1 MKIKR
6 DSYLLRGI
14 VLVIGIIA
22 FSGAL
27 IFANHDRFSRETDPN
42 TFIEF
47 ETGRIVEIIEDNTF
61 MDEIDPELRLGRML
75 FRIEMLNGHYEGEE
89 IEVQHFF
96 SSLASIYFDVGDRVS
111 VRTNTLD
118 GRLVNAEIHNV
129 ERTEV
134 IIGLV
139 IVFLVVL
146 SLIGGKRGVMSVLGL
161 VFTMI
166 SIVFLL
172 IPLMLRGYPVI
183 LTTIG
188 ILSLVTVVILILL
201 GGITPKTVSAI
212 LGCIIGVICAA
223 IIASIAGNLTFISG
237 FNMEDIGTL
246 LFAVERN
253 GLALH
258 PSGLFISGVLIASL
272 GAVMDTSISITSAME
287 EIQLAHPEI
296 DSKQLFKSGM
306 NIGRDAMGT
315 MSNTLILAFAGTALN
330 LMMFVYADGTPFN
343 QLINNDFIVVE
354 LVRSIAGSLG
364 IVLTVPTVAFI
375 GSKMFI
381 LWKSEKKS

>member
-1 MKIKR
+1 MKVKQ

-14 VLVIGIIA
+14 VLVIGLII
-22 FSGAL
+22 FIGAL
-27 IFANHDRFSRETDPN
+27 IFANQDRFSIEDNTE

-61 MDEIDPELRLGRML
+61 MDEINPELRLGNMI
-75 FRIEMLNGHYEGEE
+75 FRVEMLNGHYEGEE

-96 SSLASIYFDVGDRVS
+96 SSLASIYFGVGDRVS
-111 VRTNTLD
+111 VRTNTLE
-118 GRLVNAEIHNV
+118 GELVNAEIHNV

-134 IIGLV
+134 VVALIA
-139 IVFLVVL
+139 VFLIVL
-146 SLIGGKRGVMSVLGL
+146 ALIGGKRGVMSVIGL
-161 VFTMI
+161 LFTMI

-212 LGCIIGVICAA
+212 LGCIIGVISAA
-223 IIASIAGNLTFISG
+223 TVAGIAGHLTFISG

-253 GLALH
+253 GFALQ

-272 GAVMDTSISITSAME
+272 GAVMDTAISITSAME
-287 EIQLAHPEI
+287 EIKLAHPGI
-296 DSKQLFKSGM
+296 GSKQLFQSGM

-330 LMMFVYADGTPFN
+330 LMMFIYADGTPFN
-343 QLINNDFIVVE
+343 QLVNNDFIVVE
-354 LVRSIAGSLG
+354 LIRSVAGSLG
-364 IVLTVPTVAFI
+364 IILTVPAVAFI
-375 GSKMFI
+375 GSKLFI
-381 LWKSEKKS
+381 IWDNKEKS